1 MATILKTYFPT
12 IRTRKEV
19 LEEIS
24 ESEKLSEM
32 FRQWNEGQQEE
43 FLDFCSGN
51 RGVKILYDSFFKEI
65 LNPENAPERL
75 NELLSLILR
84 QQVKILQ
91 VLPNDS
97 TRIADESSLVIMDI
111 VVELEDHSI
120 ANVEVQKIG
129 YKFSGQRSAC
139 YSADLLLRQYKRV
152 RGERGRAFSYR
163 DIHKVYTIVFF
174 EQSPESFRR
183 FKEECIHHF
192 TQVSDTGA
200 EIELLQEFCYVCL
213 DIFRDLLH
221 NKGIRNKLDAWLT
234 FLSVDDPEA
243 IEALL
248 DQYPEFGKLYQEIYE
263 LCRNVERVM
272 GMFSEELRELD
283 RNTVQLMIDEMQE
296 EIDALKKEREEA
308 REEREKEV
316 NRKDEKISEQE
327 QEIAELKKKLAM
339 YEEHGND

>member
-1 MATILKTYFPT
+1 MKKSLKSYFPM
-12 IRTRKEV
+12 IRSKEEIRLIIRGNLR
-19 LEEIS
+19 LEELFQS
-24 ESEKLSEM
+24 WTLE
-32 FRQWNEGQQEE
+32 QQEE

-65 LNPENAPERL
+65 LNPEISPERL
-75 NELLSLILR
+75 NELLSLILG

-129 YKFSGQRSAC
+129 YRFSGHRSAC
-139 YSADLLLRQYKRV
+139 YSADLLLRQYKRI

-174 EQSPESFRR
+174 EKSPKEFRR
-183 FKEECIHHF
+183 YKEGCIHHF
-192 TQVSDTGA
+192 TQVSDTGVKLD
-200 EIELLQEFCYVCL
+200 LLQEFCFVSL
-213 DIFRDLLH
+213 DIFQELLH

-234 FLSVDDPEA
+234 FLSVDDPET

-248 DQYPEFGKLYQEIYE
+248 DQYPEFRKFSQEIYE

-308 REEREKEV
+308 K
-316 NRKDEKISEQE
+316 QE
-327 QEIAELKKKLAM
+327 AAELKKKLAA
-339 YEEHGND
+339 YEKASENGQG

>member
-1 MATILKTYFPT
+1 MANILQKYFPM
-12 IRTRKEV
+12 IRTREEV
-19 LEEIS
+19 WQEIS
-24 ESEKLSEM
+24 EKEKLLEIYQ
-32 FRQWNEGQQEE
+32 QWNREQQEE
-43 FLDFCSGN
+43 FLEFCTGN
-51 RGVKILYDSFFKEI
+51 KGIKILYDAFFKEI

-75 NELLSLILR
+75 EEFLSLILE
-84 QQVKILQ
+84 QKVKILK
-91 VLPNDS
+91 VLPND
-97 TRIADESSLVIMDI
+97 TVRIADESSLVIMDI
-111 VVELEDHSI
+111 VIEMEDHSI

-296 EIDALKKEREEA
+296 EIDALKKEREE
-308 REEREKEV
+308 EV

>member
-1 MATILKTYFPT
+1 MANILQKYFPM
-12 IRTRKEV
+12 IRTREEV
-19 LEEIS
+19 WQEIS
-24 ESEKLSEM
+24 EKEKLLEIY
-32 FRQWNEGQQEE
+32 RQWNREQQEE
-43 FLDFCSGN
+43 FLNFCAGN
-51 RGVKILYDSFFKEI
+51 KGIKILYDAFFKEI
-65 LNPENAPERL
+65 LNPESAPERL
-75 NELLSLILR
+75 EEFLSLILE
-84 QQVKILQ
+84 QKVKILK
-91 VLPNDS
+91 VLPND
-97 TRIADESSLVIMDI
+97 TVRIADESSLVIMDI
-111 VVELEDHSI
+111 VIEMEDHSI

-296 EIDALKKEREEA
+296 EIDALKKEREE
-308 REEREKEV
+308 EV

-339 YEEHGND
+339 YENASESSKE